1 MEIWKSVIG
10 YNGVYQVSNLGRV
23 KKITKNG
30 EIIMKNNLNHIGYNL
45 IRFSRNGIQKGTSVH
60 RLVAIHFLFN
70 LDNKR
75 EVNHKNGIKTDNRV
89 ENLEW
94 VSSSENT
101 RHAVKMGLHNGRKGE
116 SHHNSKISEKDAT
129 FIKYDSNHLT
139 SNELADKY
147 NIHKTQVNDIRAGR
161 KWKHI

>member
-1 MEIWKSVIG
+1 
-10 YNGVYQVSNLGRV
+10 
-23 KKITKNG
+23 
-30 EIIMKNNLNHIGYNL
+30 MKNNLNDIGYHL
-45 IRFSRNGIQKGTSVH
+45 IRFSINGIQKGISVH

-101 RHAVKMGLHNGRKGE
+101 KHAVNMGLHTGRKGE
-116 SHHNSKISEKDAT
+116 KHHSAKISEKDAI
-129 FIKYDSNHLT
+129 FIKYESNHLT
-139 SNELADKY
+139 SRELSDKY
-147 NIHKTQVNDIRAGR
+147 KIHKTQVNDIRAGR